1 MKLRIRSTK
10 LGKVRFVSHRDGA
23 RIWERALRKVGLP
36 TAHSGGF
43 TPRPKVSFGLAL
55 PTGAE
60 SIAEYLDVELR
71 DGAASDLDLLRAQLS
86 DDEHVA
92 QFSDELRARLTD
104 ALPHGIDV
112 TVVVERPD
120 SDESLQEAVTSCTWE
135 LWSEELTPAD
145 IGAAVAL
152 LDADQLMI
160 ERERKGQRRIDDIRP
175 LVLDL
180 HPDATGH
187 RLVAELATVGR
198 ALRPSELASLAF
210 ADVDPLDVRALRTH
224 QWISH
229 DGDRREV
236 LSLPAAM
243 AAHTLGV
250 GA

>member
-23 RIWERALRKVGLP
+23 RLWERALRKVGLP
-36 TAHSGGF
+36 TAYSSGF
-43 TPRPKVSFGLAL
+43 TPRPKISFGLAL

-60 SIAEYLDVELR
+60 SIAEYVDVELR
-71 DGAASDLDLLRAQLS
+71 EGASPDLELLPAQLS
-86 DDEHVA
+86 D
-92 QFSDELRARLTD
+92 
-104 ALPHGIDV
+104 ALPDGIDA
-112 TVVVERPD
+112 TVVAERPD
-120 SDESLQEAVTSCTWE
+120 AGESLQEVVTSCTWE
-135 LWSEELTPAD
+135 LWSDHLAPCD
-145 IGAAVAL
+145 IDAATGL
-152 LDADQLMI
+152 LDADRLMI
-160 ERERKGQRRIDDIRP
+160 ERERKGQRRTDDIRP

-187 RLVAELATVGR
+187 RLVAELATIGR

-210 ADVDPLDVRALRTH
+210 VDVDPLDVRALRTH

-243 AAHTLGV
+243 AAHTHGV